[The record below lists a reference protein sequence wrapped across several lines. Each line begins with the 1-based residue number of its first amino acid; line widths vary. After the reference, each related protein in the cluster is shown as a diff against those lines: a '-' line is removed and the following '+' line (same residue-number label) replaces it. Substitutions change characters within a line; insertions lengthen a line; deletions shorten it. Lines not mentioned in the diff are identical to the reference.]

1 MIHLLWLA
9 GVALI
14 IWKYCHHALRSEG
27 RGTVS
32 AEWLLQ
38 YRRQARPT
46 S

>member
-14 IWKYCHHALRSEG
+14 IWKYGHHVLRSDG
-27 RGTVS
+27 PGTVS
-32 AEWLLQ
+32 AEWLLE
-38 YRRQARPT
+38 YRRQARTT